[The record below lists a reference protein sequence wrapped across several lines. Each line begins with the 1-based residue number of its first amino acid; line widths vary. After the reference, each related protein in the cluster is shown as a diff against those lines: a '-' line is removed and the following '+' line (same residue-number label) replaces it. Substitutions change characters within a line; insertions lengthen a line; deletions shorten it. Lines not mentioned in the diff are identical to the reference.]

1 VSKSSRY
8 LACVAYLLSL
18 PGALFVLLA
27 RRDDPFA
34 TYHARQSLAIVGVAL
49 AAPLLWLIVAWIA
62 AWIPLLGGVIGL
74 SLFAL
79 VLATYAGLAVSWV
92 VGMVFALQGRARPIP
107 LVGAWA
113 TRRAARATS
122 APEPGPEQ
130 EPPSDLIERTSAT
143 DA

>member
-49 AAPLLWLIVAWIA
+49 AAPLLWLVVAWIA
-62 AWIPLLGGVIGL
+62 AWIPLFGAVVGL

-79 VLATYAGLAVSWV
+79 VIATYAGLAVSWV
-92 VGMVFALQGRARPIP
+92 VGIVFALQGRARPIP

-113 TRRAARATS
+113 TRRAARATPV
-122 APEPGPEQ
+122 PEPDPEQ
-130 EPPSDLIERTSAT
+130 KPPSDLIERTSPT